1 MTPDQITL
9 LLFVVASIMTANH
22 ALTTWRNRSSAGAS
36 KLSTLYFTGMAIW
49 QAYYFATLGQ
59 WYACAGMVLLS
70 IAHVGWLLLLWRFR
84 IRACSD
90 LPFVRILP

>member
-9 LLFVVASIMTANH
+9 VLLIAASIMTANH

-36 KLSTLYFTGMAIW
+36 KLSTVYFTGMAIW
-49 QAYYFATLGQ
+49 QVYYFATLNQ
-59 WYACAGMVLLS
+59 WYACIGMVLLAV
-70 IAHVGWLLLLWRFR
+70 AHAGWLFLLWRFR
-84 IRACSD
+84 TRAASD